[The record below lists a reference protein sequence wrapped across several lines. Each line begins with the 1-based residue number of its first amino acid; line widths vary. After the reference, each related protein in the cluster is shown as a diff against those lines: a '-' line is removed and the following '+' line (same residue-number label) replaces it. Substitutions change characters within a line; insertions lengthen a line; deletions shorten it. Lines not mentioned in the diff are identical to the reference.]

1 MNREIGARRTMSEAS
16 RELEQKTGGG
26 VPTADETIAAT
37 ADEVAE
43 TIGNQRRNLEAAI
56 RRDPLR
62 SLFIAAGI
70 GFVSAI
76 LAKRL

>member
-1 MNREIGARRTMSEAS
+1 MSEAS
-16 RELEQKTGGG
+16 RELEQKAGGD
-26 VPTADETIAAT
+26 VPTAAKTIAAT

-43 TIGNQRRNLEAAI
+43 TVSSQRRNLEAGI

-62 SLFIAAGI
+62 SVFIAAAI
-70 GFVSAI
+70 GFVAAI

>member
-1 MNREIGARRTMSEAS
+1 MSEAS
-16 RELEQKTGGG
+16 RELEQKTGGN
-26 VPTADETIAAT
+26 VPTADVTIAAT

-43 TIGNQRRNLEAAI
+43 TITDQRRNLEAGI

-62 SLFIAAGI
+62 SVFIAAGI

>member
-1 MNREIGARRTMSEAS
+1 MMKGDLRSTD
-16 RELEQKTGGG
+16 
-26 VPTADETIAAT
+26 VPTPGETIAAT

-43 TIGNQRRNLEAAI
+43 TVSSQRRNLEAGI

-62 SLFIAAGI
+62 SVFIAAAI

-76 LAKRL
+76 VAKRL